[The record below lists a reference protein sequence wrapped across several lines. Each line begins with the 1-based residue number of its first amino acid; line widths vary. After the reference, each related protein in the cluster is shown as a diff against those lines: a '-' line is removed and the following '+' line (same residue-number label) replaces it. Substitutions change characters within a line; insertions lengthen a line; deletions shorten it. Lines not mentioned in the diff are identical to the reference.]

1 MPAQILGIIRQS
13 NRDQIVIRYLIRR
26 IGVFLPTLL
35 AASFLIFIFIR
46 LIPGDPAAVMLGD
59 LATPEAIAAL
69 RVEMGLE
76 ESIVHQYV
84 RWLAAVMQGDFG
96 DSIFFQIP
104 VLTLII
110 DGLETSILLAI
121 MTLIWIVILGLPIGI
136 LAAARRG
143 SWLDQGLS
151 GLSIFLASV
160 PTFWVGLYLI
170 LIFAA
175 TLGWLPSS
183 GYPSIFGEG
192 GLTNLRYLILPSIAL
207 AAPNAALIIR
217 LTRASMLD
225 VYRED
230 YVRTAR
236 AKGIHPIRVIVRHV
250 FRNALL
256 TVVSA
261 FGFTIAALISEAVVT
276 EMVFSLPG
284 VGRMVVQSILR
295 RDYPVIQGTILM
307 IVLLYL
313 TINLIVD
320 IVNAWLDPRI
330 KLQ

>member
-1 MPAQILGIIRQS
+1 ML
-13 NRDQIVIRYLIRR
+13 RYLTRR

-35 AASFLIFIFIR
+35 AASFLIFVFIR
-46 LIPGDPAAVMLGD
+46 LIPGDPAAIMLGD
-59 LATPEAIAAL
+59 QATPGEVAAL
-69 RVEMGLE
+69 RAAMGLE
-76 ESIVHQYV
+76 DSLASQYV
-84 RWLAAVMQGDFG
+84 RWLSAVVRGDLG
-96 DSIFFQIP
+96 DSIFFQVS
-104 VLTLII
+104 VLELIA
-110 DGLETSILLAI
+110 DGLETSILLA
-121 MTLIWIVILGLPIGI
+121 LITMVWIIVLGLPIGM

-151 GLSIFLASV
+151 GTTMFLASV

-175 TLGWLPSS
+175 MLKWLPSS

-192 GLTNLRYLILPSIAL
+192 GIANLRYLLLPSIAL

-217 LTRASMLD
+217 LTRASMLE
-225 VYRED
+225 VYHED

-236 AKGIHPIRVIVRHV
+236 AKGMHPVRVVVRHI
-250 FRNALL
+250 FRNAVL

-261 FGFTIAALISEAVVT
+261 IGFTIAALISEAVVT
-276 EMVFSLPG
+276 ETVFALPG

-313 TINLIVD
+313 VINLVVD
-320 IVNAWLDPRI
+320 ILYAWLDPRV
-330 KLQ
+330 KFK

>member
-1 MPAQILGIIRQS
+1 ML
-13 NRDQIVIRYLIRR
+13 RYLTRR

-35 AASFLIFIFIR
+35 AASFLIFVFIR
-46 LIPGDPAAVMLGD
+46 LIPGDPAAIMLGD
-59 LATPEAIAAL
+59 QATPGEIAAL
-69 RVEMGLE
+69 RAAMGLE
-76 ESIVHQYV
+76 DSLASQYV
-84 RWLAAVMQGDFG
+84 RWLSAVVRGDLG
-96 DSIFFQIP
+96 DSIFFQVS
-104 VLTLII
+104 VLELIT
-110 DGLETSILLAI
+110 DGLETSILLA
-121 MTLIWIVILGLPIGI
+121 LITMVWIIVIGLPIGM

-143 SWLDQGLS
+143 TWLDQGLS
-151 GLSIFLASV
+151 GITMFLASV

-175 TLGWLPSS
+175 MLKWLPSS

-192 GLTNLRYLILPSIAL
+192 GIANLRHLLLPSIAL

-217 LTRASMLD
+217 LTRASMLE
-225 VYRED
+225 VYHED

-236 AKGIHPIRVIVRHV
+236 AKGMHPVRVVVRHI
-250 FRNALL
+250 FRNAVL

-261 FGFTIAALISEAVVT
+261 IGFTIAALISEAVVT
-276 EMVFSLPG
+276 ETVFALPG

-313 TINLIVD
+313 VINLVVD
-320 IVNAWLDPRI
+320 ILYAWLDPRV
-330 KLQ
+330 KLR

>member
-1 MPAQILGIIRQS
+1 ML
-13 NRDQIVIRYLIRR
+13 RYLTRR

-35 AASFLIFIFIR
+35 AASFLIFVFIR
-46 LIPGDPAAVMLGD
+46 LIPGDPAAIMLGD
-59 LATPEAIAAL
+59 QATPGEIAAL
-69 RVEMGLE
+69 RAAMGLE
-76 ESIVHQYV
+76 DSLASQYV
-84 RWLAAVMQGDFG
+84 RWLSAVVRGDLG
-96 DSIFFQIP
+96 DSIFFQVS
-104 VLTLII
+104 VLELIA
-110 DGLETSILLAI
+110 DGLETSILLA
-121 MTLIWIVILGLPIGI
+121 LITMVWIIVIGLPIGM

-151 GLSIFLASV
+151 GTTMFLASV

-175 TLGWLPSS
+175 MLKWLPSS

-192 GLTNLRYLILPSIAL
+192 GIANLRYLLLPSIAL

-217 LTRASMLD
+217 LTRASMLE
-225 VYRED
+225 VYHED

-236 AKGIHPIRVIVRHV
+236 AKGMHPVRVVVRHI
-250 FRNALL
+250 FRNAVL

-261 FGFTIAALISEAVVT
+261 IGFTIAALISEAVVT
-276 EMVFSLPG
+276 ETVFALPG

-313 TINLIVD
+313 VINLVVD
-320 IVNAWLDPRI
+320 ILYAWLDPRV
-330 KLQ
+330 KLR

>member
-1 MPAQILGIIRQS
+1 ML
-13 NRDQIVIRYLIRR
+13 RYLTRR

-35 AASFLIFIFIR
+35 AASFLIFVFIR
-46 LIPGDPAAVMLGD
+46 LIPGDPAAIMLGD
-59 LATPEAIAAL
+59 QATPGEIAAL
-69 RVEMGLE
+69 RAAMGLE
-76 ESIVHQYV
+76 DSLASQYV
-84 RWLAAVMQGDFG
+84 RWLSAVVRGNLG
-96 DSIFFQIP
+96 DSIFFQVS
-104 VLTLII
+104 VLELIT
-110 DGLETSILLAI
+110 DGLETSILLA
-121 MTLIWIVILGLPIGI
+121 LITMVWIIVIGLPIGM

-151 GLSIFLASV
+151 GITMFLASV

-175 TLGWLPSS
+175 MLKWLPSS

-192 GLTNLRYLILPSIAL
+192 GIANLRHLLLPSIAL

-217 LTRASMLD
+217 LTRASMLE
-225 VYRED
+225 VYHED

-236 AKGIHPIRVIVRHV
+236 AKGMHPVRVVVRHI

-261 FGFTIAALISEAVVT
+261 IGFTIAALISEAVVT
-276 EMVFSLPG
+276 ETVFALPG

-313 TINLIVD
+313 VINLVVD
-320 IVNAWLDPRI
+320 ILYAWLDPRV
-330 KLQ
+330 KLR

>member
-1 MPAQILGIIRQS
+1 ML
-13 NRDQIVIRYLIRR
+13 RYLTRR

-35 AASFLIFIFIR
+35 AASFLIFVFIR
-46 LIPGDPAAVMLGD
+46 LIPGDPAAIMLGD
-59 LATPEAIAAL
+59 QATPGEIAAL
-69 RVEMGLE
+69 RAAMGLE
-76 ESIVHQYV
+76 DSLATQYV
-84 RWLAAVMQGDFG
+84 RWLSAVARGDLG
-96 DSIFFQIP
+96 DSIFFQVS
-104 VLTLII
+104 VLELIT
-110 DGLETSILLAI
+110 DGLETSILLA
-121 MTLIWIVILGLPIGI
+121 LITMVWIIVLGLPIGM

-151 GLSIFLASV
+151 GTTMFLASV

-175 TLGWLPSS
+175 MLKWLPSS

-192 GLTNLRYLILPSIAL
+192 GIANLRYLLLPSIAL

-217 LTRASMLD
+217 LTRASMLE
-225 VYRED
+225 VYHED

-236 AKGIHPIRVIVRHV
+236 AKGMHPVRVVVRHI

-261 FGFTIAALISEAVVT
+261 IGFTIAALISEAVVT
-276 EMVFSLPG
+276 ETVFALPG

-313 TINLIVD
+313 VINLVVD
-320 IVNAWLDPRI
+320 ILYAWLDPRV
-330 KLQ
+330 KLP

>member
-1 MPAQILGIIRQS
+1 ML
-13 NRDQIVIRYLIRR
+13 RYLTRR

-35 AASFLIFIFIR
+35 AASFLIFVFIR
-46 LIPGDPAAVMLGD
+46 LIPGDPAAIMLGD
-59 LATPEAIAAL
+59 QATPGEVAAL
-69 RVEMGLE
+69 RAAMGLE
-76 ESIVHQYV
+76 ESLASQYV
-84 RWLAAVMQGDFG
+84 RWLSAVVRGDLG
-96 DSIFFQIP
+96 DSIFFQVS
-104 VLTLII
+104 VLELIA
-110 DGLETSILLAI
+110 DGLETSILLALLT
-121 MTLIWIVILGLPIGI
+121 MVWIIVLGLPIGM

-143 SWLDQGLS
+143 TWLDQGLS
-151 GLSIFLASV
+151 GITMFLASV

-175 TLGWLPSS
+175 MLKWLPSS

-192 GLTNLRYLILPSIAL
+192 GIANLRHLLLPSIAL

-217 LTRASMLD
+217 LTRASMLE
-225 VYRED
+225 VYHED

-236 AKGIHPIRVIVRHV
+236 AKGMHPVRVVVRHI

-261 FGFTIAALISEAVVT
+261 IGFTIAALISEAVVT
-276 EMVFSLPG
+276 ETVFALPG

-313 TINLIVD
+313 VINLVVD
-320 IVNAWLDPRI
+320 ILYAWLDPRV
-330 KLQ
+330 KLR

>member
-1 MPAQILGIIRQS
+1 ML
-13 NRDQIVIRYLIRR
+13 RYLTRR

-35 AASFLIFIFIR
+35 AASFLIFVFIR
-46 LIPGDPAAVMLGD
+46 LIPGDPAAIMLGD
-59 LATPEAIAAL
+59 QATPGEVAAL
-69 RVEMGLE
+69 RAAMGLE
-76 ESIVHQYV
+76 DSLASQYV
-84 RWLAAVMQGDFG
+84 RWLSAVVRGDLG
-96 DSIFFQIP
+96 DSIFFQVS
-104 VLTLII
+104 VLELIT
-110 DGLETSILLAI
+110 DGLETSILLA
-121 MTLIWIVILGLPIGI
+121 LITMVWIIVLGLPIGM

-151 GLSIFLASV
+151 GTTMFLASV

-175 TLGWLPSS
+175 MLKWLPSS

-192 GLTNLRYLILPSIAL
+192 GIANLRYLLLPSIAL

-217 LTRASMLD
+217 LTRASMLE
-225 VYRED
+225 VYHED

-236 AKGIHPIRVIVRHV
+236 AKGMHPVRVVVRHI
-250 FRNALL
+250 FRNAVL

-261 FGFTIAALISEAVVT
+261 IGFTIAALISEAVVT
-276 EMVFSLPG
+276 ETVFALPG

-313 TINLIVD
+313 VINLVVD
-320 IVNAWLDPRI
+320 ILYAWLDPRV
-330 KLQ
+330 KFK

>member
-1 MPAQILGIIRQS
+1 ML
-13 NRDQIVIRYLIRR
+13 RYLTRR

-35 AASFLIFIFIR
+35 AASFLIFVFIR
-46 LIPGDPAAVMLGD
+46 LIPGDPAAIMLGD
-59 LATPEAIAAL
+59 QATPGEVAAL
-69 RVEMGLE
+69 RAAMGLE
-76 ESIVHQYV
+76 DSLASQYV
-84 RWLAAVMQGDFG
+84 RWLSAVVRGDLG
-96 DSIFFQIP
+96 DSIFFQVS
-104 VLTLII
+104 VLELIT
-110 DGLETSILLAI
+110 DGLETSILLA
-121 MTLIWIVILGLPIGI
+121 LITMVWIIVLGLPIGM

-151 GLSIFLASV
+151 GTTMFLASV

-175 TLGWLPSS
+175 MLKWLPSS

-192 GLTNLRYLILPSIAL
+192 GIANLRYLLLPSIAL

-217 LTRASMLD
+217 LTRASMLE
-225 VYRED
+225 VYHED

-236 AKGIHPIRVIVRHV
+236 AKGMHPVRVVVRHI

-261 FGFTIAALISEAVVT
+261 IGFTIAALISEAVVT
-276 EMVFSLPG
+276 ETVFALPG

-313 TINLIVD
+313 VINLVVD
-320 IVNAWLDPRI
+320 ILYAWLDPRV
-330 KLQ
+330 KLP

>member
-1 MPAQILGIIRQS
+1 M
-13 NRDQIVIRYLIRR
+13 
-26 IGVFLPTLL
+26 
-35 AASFLIFIFIR
+35 R

-59 LATPEAIAAL
+59 QATPEEVAAL
-69 RVEMGLE
+69 RVEMGLD
-76 ESIVHQYV
+76 ESLATQYL
-84 RWLAAVMQGDFG
+84 RWLQAVAQGDLG
-96 DSIFFQIP
+96 DSIFFQTP
-104 VLTLII
+104 VLDLIV
-110 DGLETSILLAI
+110 DGLETSILLAL
-121 MTLIWIVILGLPIGI
+121 MTMVWIVVLGLPIGMV
-136 LAAARRG
+136 AAVRHG

-151 GLSIFLASV
+151 GVAMFLASI

-192 GLTNLRYLILPSIAL
+192 GLTNLRYLLLPSIAL

-225 VYRED
+225 VVRED

-236 AKGIHPIRVIVRHV
+236 AKGLHPARVILRHV

-261 FGFTIAALISEAVVT
+261 IGFTVAALISEAVVT
-276 EMVFSLPG
+276 ETVFSLPG

-295 RDYPVIQGTILM
+295 RDYPVIQGVILM

-313 TINLIVD
+313 VINLTVD
-320 IVNAWLDPRI
+320 ILYAWLDPRVR
-330 KLQ
+330 LR